1 MRYLFLSLLALLCL
15 SIQAEKYTI
24 IFNSGN
30 ADSSTK
36 ATELTNIIQSATG
49 NCVNKIVLANN
60 IYRAKPNYGI
70 KGGTASAKG
79 ELTLGLNATYSISTL
94 TVYAACYANK
104 TDSTKKYGIT
114 VCDQQVDWHPNRC
127 TDIMPYTLTLNRAV
141 NTISI
146 SANNAKNNRWYVAK
160 IEFELTTPQ
169 TQQASIEM
177 PYLLDLGSQALV
189 DGEPINDITN
199 IQIIGRNI
207 IGDIQLSLFKGTN
220 FTIQPNTLPAN
231 GGEVNLSYHLNSM
244 TKVED
249 TLIVSAKGSNGGLVT
264 QKMPIKLSGYIYTP
278 PVFDADSS
286 CMAIG
291 PMPGFY
297 YEEAQGQQGEALKSK
312 LGAIIHCGVRYKY
325 GSGNKKTWDGFF
337 HTDRDTTTNLVLDMY
352 SLETRYFNSTKPT
365 ASVLELD
372 IEHMFPKSWWGGDV
386 NEAYCDLF
394 HLVPADYSANRSKSN
409 HAPGI
414 PSDTTF
420 WNGSFATGSGS
431 TYGLQ
436 KVFCPADEY
445 KGDFARAY
453 FYIATCYG
461 DSLQWQLSGDA
472 GKAMTNEHW
481 QEFQPWLRD
490 LLVSWHRM
498 DPVSDKEKQRAIEVN
513 KIQGNRNPYID
524 YPELVEYIWGDKTN
538 QKVDLL
544 LLEQSYG
551 HRYGENNVETAI
563 PALHTPDNSIGKVL
577 DGNRII
583 IIRNESIYTLLGTR
597 IL

>member
-30 ADSSTK
+30 ADSSSKT
-36 ATELTNIIQSATG
+36 TELTNIIQSATG

-79 ELTLGLNATYSISTL
+79 ELTLGLNTTYSISTL

-114 VCDQQVDWHPNRC
+114 ICDQQVDWHPNRC

-297 YEEAQGQQGEALKSK
+297 YEEAQGQQGEVLKSK

-337 HTDRDTTTNLVLDMY
+337 HTDRDTTTHQVMDMY
-352 SLETRYFNSTKPT
+352 SDNIRYFNPQKPT

-409 HAPGI
+409 HAPGV
-414 PSDTTF
+414 PTDTTF

-431 TYGLQ
+431 EYGLQ

-563 PALHTPDNSIGKVL
+563 PPVHTPDNSIGKVL
-577 DGNRII
+577 DGNRIM

>member
-30 ADSSTK
+30 ADSSSKT
-36 ATELTNIIQSATG
+36 TELTNIIQSATG

-79 ELTLGLNATYSISTL
+79 ELTLGLNTTYSISTL

-114 VCDQQVDWHPNRC
+114 ICDQQVDWHPNRC

-199 IQIIGRNI
+199 IQIIGKNI

-297 YEEAQGQQGEALKSK
+297 YEEAQGQQGEVLKSK

-337 HTDRDTTTNLVLDMY
+337 HTDRDTTTHQVMDMY
-352 SLETRYFNSTKPT
+352 SNNIRYFNPQKPT

-414 PSDTTF
+414 PTDTTF

-431 TYGLQ
+431 EYGLQ

-551 HRYGENNVETAI
+551 HRYGENNVGTAI
-563 PALHTPDNSIGKVL
+563 PPVHTPDNSIGKVL

>member
-1 MRYLFLSLLALLCL
+1 MKKRFSTFLLFAFLSTF
-15 SIQAEKYTI
+15 IWAEKYTI
-24 IFNSGN
+24 LFNSGN

-127 TDIMPYTLTLNRAV
+127 TDIMPYTLTLNQAV

-146 SANNAKNNRWYVAK
+146 SANTAKNNRWYVAK

-169 TQQASIEM
+169 VQQASIEM

-199 IQIIGRNI
+199 IQITGKNI
-207 IGDIQLSLFKGTN
+207 VGDIQLSLFKGSN
-220 FTIQPNTLPAN
+220 FTIQPTTLPAD
-231 GGEVNLSYHLNSM
+231 GGEVNLSYYLNSM
-244 TKVED
+244 TSVSD
-249 TLIVSAKGSNGGLVT
+249 TLYARAKGKNNAYT
-264 QKMPIKLSGYIYTP
+264 IQKTPIKLSGYIYTP
-278 PVFDADSS
+278 PVFNVDSS

-291 PMPGFY
+291 PMPAFY
-297 YEEAQGQQGEALKSK
+297 YEDAQGQKGEALKSK

-352 SLETRYFNSTKPT
+352 SLETRYFNPTKPT
-365 ASVLELD
+365 TSVLELD

-420 WNGSFATGSGS
+420 WNGSFATGSG
-431 TYGLQ
+431 TAYGLQ

-453 FYIATCYG
+453 FYIVTCYG
-461 DSLQWQLSGDA
+461 DSLQWTNSGDA
-472 GKAMTNEHW
+472 AKAMTNNHW
-481 QEFQPWLRD
+481 QEFKPWLRD
-490 LLVSWHRM
+490 LLLEWHRI
-498 DPVSDKEKQRAIEVN
+498 DPVSEKEKLRAIEVN
-513 KIQGNRNPYID
+513 KIQGNRNPFID
-524 YPELVEYIWGDKTN
+524 YPQLVDYIWGEK
-538 QKVDLL
+538 QEQVVDFTT
-544 LLEQSYG
+544 LEQTFGNEYG
-551 HRYGENNVETAI
+551 DITTTITTTQQTSTSTHKIIQNNQVVI
-563 PALHTPDNSIGKVL
+563 V
-577 DGNRII
+577 
-583 IIRNESIYTLLGTR
+583 RNGIEYTLWGVK
-597 IL
+597 IE

>member
-30 ADSSTK
+30 ADSSSKT
-36 ATELTNIIQSATG
+36 TELTNIIQSATG

-79 ELTLGLNATYSISTL
+79 ELTLGLNTTYSISTL

-386 NEAYCDLF
+386 NKAYCDLF

-431 TYGLQ
+431 EYGLQ

-461 DSLQWQLSGDA
+461 DSLQWTNSGDA
-472 GKAMTNEHW
+472 AKAMTNNHW

>member
-1 MRYLFLSLLALLCL
+1 MKKRFYAFLMFAFLSTF
-15 SIQAEKYTI
+15 IWAEPYTI

-30 ADSSTK
+30 ADSSSKTS
-36 ATELTNIIQSATG
+36 ELTNIVQSATG
-49 NCVNKIVLANN
+49 NCVNKILVANN
-60 IYRAKPNYGI
+60 IYRAKPGYGI

-79 ELTLGLNATYSISTL
+79 ELTLGLDATYSISTL
-94 TVYAACYANK
+94 TIYAACYANK
-104 TDSTKKYGIT
+104 TDSTKDYGIT
-114 VCDQQVDWHPNRC
+114 VCNQQIDWLPNHR
-127 TDIMPYTLTLNRAV
+127 TNIMPYTLTLNQAV

-177 PYLLDLGSQALV
+177 PYILDLGSQALI

-199 IQIIGRNI
+199 IQIIGKNTT
-207 IGDIQLSLFKGTN
+207 GDIQLSLFKGTY

-249 TLIVSAKGSNGGLVT
+249 TLIVSAKGNNGNYT
-264 QKMPIKLSGYIYTP
+264 TKKMPIKLAGYIYTP
-278 PVFDADSS
+278 PVFDVDSS

-291 PMPGFY
+291 PMPAFY
-297 YEEAQGQQGEALKSK
+297 YEDAQGLKDEALKSK

-325 GSGNKKTWDGFF
+325 GSGNKKTWDGFY
-337 HTDRDTTTNLVLDMY
+337 HTDRDTTNNSVLDMY
-352 SLETRYFNSTKPT
+352 SLETRYFNTTKPT

-372 IEHMFPKSWWGGDV
+372 IEHMFPKSWWGGEV
-386 NEAYCDLF
+386 NQAYCDLF

-420 WNGSFATGSGS
+420 WNGTFATGSGS
-431 TYGLQ
+431 AYGLQ

-453 FYIATCYG
+453 FYIVTCYG
-461 DSLQWQLSGDA
+461 DSLQWTNSGDA
-472 GKAMTNEHW
+472 AKAMTNSHW
-481 QEFQPWLRD
+481 HEFQPWLRD
-490 LLVSWHRM
+490 LLPDWHRLE
-498 DPVSDKEKQRAIEVN
+498 PVSDKEKQRAIEVN
-513 KIQGNRNPYID
+513 KIQGNRNPFID
-524 YPELVEYIWGDKTN
+524 YPQLVEYIWGNKQGHSVDFTLLN
-538 QKVDLL
+538 QTFGNAYGDL
-544 LLEQSYG
+544 S
-551 HRYGENNVETAI
+551 TAI
-563 PALHTPDNSIGKVL
+563 PSNTSSSATTSK
-577 DGNRII
+577 
-583 IIRNESIYTLLGTR
+583 IIRNNQVVILQNGKEYTLLGVK
-597 IL
+597 IE

>member
-30 ADSSTK
+30 ADSSSKT
-36 ATELTNIIQSATG
+36 TELTNIIQSATG

-79 ELTLGLNATYSISTL
+79 ELTLGLNTTYSISTL

-114 VCDQQVDWHPNRC
+114 ICDQQVDWHPNRC

-160 IEFELTTPQ
+160 IEFELTSPQ

-297 YEEAQGQQGEALKSK
+297 YEDAQGQQGEVLKSK

-461 DSLQWQLSGDA
+461 DSLQWTNSGDA
-472 GKAMTNEHW
+472 AKAMTNNHW

-524 YPELVEYIWGDKTN
+524 YPELVEYIWGDKTD

-563 PALHTPDNSIGKVL
+563 PPVHTPDDSIGKVL
-577 DGNRII
+577 DGNQII

>member
-30 ADSSTK
+30 ADSSSKT
-36 ATELTNIIQSATG
+36 TELTNIIQSATG

-114 VCDQQVDWHPNRC
+114 ICDQQVDWHPNRC
-127 TDIMPYTLTLNRAV
+127 TDIMPYTLTLNRAI

-231 GGEVNLSYHLNSM
+231 GGEVNLSYYLNSM
-244 TKVED
+244 TNVED

-264 QKMPIKLSGYIYTP
+264 QKMPIKLEGYIYTP
-278 PVFDADSS
+278 PVFDVDSS

-291 PMPGFY
+291 PMPAFY
-297 YEEAQGQQGEALKSK
+297 YEDAQGQQGEALKSK

-461 DSLQWQLSGDA
+461 ESLQWTNSGDA
-472 GKAMTNEHW
+472 AKAMTNNHW

-524 YPELVEYIWGDKTN
+524 YPELVEYIWGDKTD

-563 PALHTPDNSIGKVL
+563 PPVHTPDNSIGKVL

-583 IIRNESIYTLLGTR
+583 IIQNESIYTLLGTR

>member
-30 ADSSTK
+30 ADSSSKT
-36 ATELTNIIQSATG
+36 TELTNIIQSATG

-79 ELTLGLNATYSISTL
+79 ELTLGLNTTYSISTL

-104 TDSTKKYGIT
+104 TDSTKNYGIT

-160 IEFELTTPQ
+160 IEFELTSPQ

-297 YEEAQGQQGEALKSK
+297 YEDAQGQQGEALKSK

-461 DSLQWQLSGDA
+461 DSLQWTNSGDA
-472 GKAMTNEHW
+472 AKAMTNNHW

-524 YPELVEYIWGDKTN
+524 YPELVEYIWGDKTD
-538 QKVDLL
+538 QKVNLL

-551 HRYGENNVETAI
+551 HRYGENNVETTI
-563 PALHTPDNSIGKVL
+563 PPVHTPDNSIGKVL
-577 DGNRII
+577 DGNQII

>member
-30 ADSSTK
+30 ADSSSKT
-36 ATELTNIIQSATG
+36 TELTNIIQSATG

-79 ELTLGLNATYSISTL
+79 ELTLGLNTTYSISTL

-104 TDSTKKYGIT
+104 TDSTKNYGIT

-160 IEFELTTPQ
+160 IEFELTSPQ

-297 YEEAQGQQGEALKSK
+297 YEDAQGQQGEVLKSK

-461 DSLQWQLSGDA
+461 DSLQWTNSGDA
-472 GKAMTNEHW
+472 AKAMTNNHW

-524 YPELVEYIWGDKTN
+524 YPELVEYIWGDKTD

-563 PALHTPDNSIGKVL
+563 PPVHTPDNSIGKVL
-577 DGNRII
+577 DGNQII